1 MLVKFNFLSQALME
15 QTNVTMILPSWT
27 LFDSGKGKAESYV
40 PGTKFQVLY
49 LLHGGTGDDSDYIH
63 FSNILRYAEEH
74 KIAVVMPSGH
84 NSSYENEPEHVQ
96 PWPHRYWDFVFDEL
110 PRVCAAMFPISTK
123 REDTFVAGLSMGS
136 MGAAKWAV
144 YGPERVCAAVLMS
157 GGGMDT
163 NKIMQ
168 VVGQYGSEG
177 GGTDFNVDVKGLKA
191 QGFKLIDT
199 DDKLYRT
206 ARENV
211 AQGKPLPKLF
221 MTCGGN
227 DFIRIFA
234 HECRDILKGYG
245 YDVFYEEIPGYAHEW
260 DFWDLALR
268 KALDAWLP
276 IRHDVLLPEQAC
288 PPTDNKK
295 RGI

>member
-268 KALDAWLP
+268 KALD
-276 IRHDVLLPEQAC
+276 
-288 PPTDNKK
+288 
-295 RGI
+295 